1 MTTLRN
7 SLFTELYINTECQCI
22 SRNQRHPTKKCPN
35 NKHMHFSFNYFLYI
49 NQLIK
54 RYKNAPDDISEGRPD
69 NNYYEAERPRN

>member
-1 MTTLRN
+1 MTIFRN
-7 SLFTELYINTECQCI
+7 FFFKMLFKKMAIQFI
-22 SRNQRHPTKKCPN
+22 STNQRYLSKKCTG
-35 NKHMHFSFNYFLYI
+35 NKLMHFSLNYFLYI